1 MKKVFSAPKKEE
13 RVKRRLNV
21 RVPEKMVQEIEAKM
35 KEDGFNSKQRSE
47 WISRAILD
55 LEKIESFSTF
65 ISEEW
70 IVPGKN
76 ILLQVSID
84 SEANYALE
92 KIVLISKKE
101 LNSDDLQS
109 SVIRTAIL
117 QKLI

>member
-13 RVKRRLNV
+13 KVKRRLNV
-21 RVPEKMVQEIEAKM
+21 RVPEKMVQEIEVKM
-35 KEDGFNSKQRSE
+35 REDGFHSKQRSE
-47 WISRAILD
+47 WISQAILD
-55 LEKIESFSTF
+55 LSKMESFTTF

-76 ILLQVSID
+76 ILLQVSVD
-84 SEANYALE
+84 SEAQDALE
-92 KIVLISKKE
+92 KIVSVSREE